1 MYAIIIIG
9 YLIGSFYYIN
19 MRNSIPY
26 DSNCSFLAN
35 VWTDIFAF
43 IGGMIIAYRGYYINN
58 DKLLTTIGIAIIV
71 EHLYQFSYK
80 KNDIKY

>member
-9 YLIGSFYYIN
+9 YLIGSYYYIN

-26 DSNCSFLAN
+26 NSDCSFLAN

-43 IGGMIIAYRGYYINN
+43 IGGIIIAYCGYLIYN
-58 DKLLTTIGIAIIV
+58 DKLLATIGIAIIV
-71 EHLYQFSYK
+71 EHLHQLSYK
-80 KNDIKY
+80 KMI